1 MRNPLSRHVTRI
13 IGPLIL
19 ASAPAAF
26 MVVGLDLA
34 GSVFAPGSGWG
45 EPPAVIAFVNWLP
58 GP

>member
-1 MRNPLSRHVTRI
+1 MRNPLSRRATRI

-19 ASAPAAF
+19 ASAPAVF

-34 GSVFAPGSGWG
+34 GSVFAPGSAWG
-45 EPPAVIAFVNWLP
+45 EPPALIAFVTCLP

>member
-1 MRNPLSRHVTRI
+1 MRNPLSRAAIRI

-19 ASAPAAF
+19 ASAPAVF

-34 GSVFAPGSGWG
+34 GSVFAPGSAWG
-45 EPPAVIAFVNWLP
+45 EPAAVIAVVNCLP